1 MHGHFVFTVLGIQAS
16 YSSHLS
22 FGGFS
27 RVVIELSVF
36 LFPKL
41 LPDLVPSGR
50 STFRI

>member
-27 RVVIELSVF
+27 RVVELSVF

-41 LPDLVPSGR
+41 LPDLVPYGR